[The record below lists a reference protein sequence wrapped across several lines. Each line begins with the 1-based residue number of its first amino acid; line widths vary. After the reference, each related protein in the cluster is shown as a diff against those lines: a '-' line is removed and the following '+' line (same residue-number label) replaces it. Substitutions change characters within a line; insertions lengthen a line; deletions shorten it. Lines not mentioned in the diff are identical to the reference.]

1 MRLMATLEASGG
13 EVQSQSSR
21 ATVSTA
27 MPSLLFAGL
36 DAAFTLLAFNLKR
49 KIEHKK
55 ETAAGV
61 RGFVYTRSLQRS
73 VEDST

>member
-21 ATVSTA
+21 ATVATA

-36 DAAFTLLAFNLKR
+36 VAAFKIPASNLKR

-55 ETAAGV
+55 NPTAGV